1 MTRRTTRYPK
11 LIRNRFCAFT
21 LALMVS
27 LASATAKGDKTE
39 TFDSAASAA
48 AHGWTATGSG
58 VDAQIAGWIETNDAG
73 GAAPGEAQYD
83 VARGAELGY
92 FDANIG
98 MTVGAG
104 TAFSATGKL
113 NYFGKGAGV
122 PDTGFPPILGFFGSS
137 GEFVGIFFRGDEA
150 DLGDDLSWG
159 LRWRTDEA
167 GDDLRASLGGDFSRI
182 LTQGQSYD
190 FSLAYDP
197 TEGAFGS
204 ITASVAG
211 AGGEIKY
218 FISEGRSPSMTA
230 TALDKFGFIKIGN
243 APDPDHAIQLRM
255 DDVTYT
261 GVASPGGLM
270 ADFDA
275 DNDVDGADF
284 LKWQQDGLGQAELTN
299 WKTEFGMVA
308 PLVSAAAAVPEPA
321 TFVLLGIAFACG
333 SRRFRSAGRN

>member
-1 MTRRTTRYPK
+1 
-11 LIRNRFCAFT
+11 
-21 LALMVS
+21 MVS
-27 LASATAKGDKTE
+27 LVSSIAKGDKTE

-48 AHGWTATGSG
+48 ANGWTATGSG
-58 VDAQIAGWIETNDAG
+58 VDAQIAGWIDTNDAG

-113 NYFGKGAGV
+113 NYFGRAAGA
-122 PDTGFPPILGFFGSS
+122 DTGFPPNLGFFGTA
-137 GEFVGIFFRGDEA
+137 GEFIGIFFRSDGDIGGGVA
-150 DLGDDLSWG
+150 WG
-159 LRWRTDEA
+159 LRWATDET
-167 GDDLRASLGGDFSRI
+167 GNDLRFNAGGDFSRI
-182 LTQGQSYD
+182 LTLGQPYE

-197 TEGAFGS
+197 AEGSFGS
-204 ITASVAG
+204 ITASVTG
-211 AGGEIKY
+211 AGDEIKY
-218 FISEGRSPSMTA
+218 FISEGRADNMTS
-230 TALDKFGFIKIGN
+230 TTLDKFGFIKTGN
-243 APDPDHAIQLRM
+243 GPDPNDAMQLRM

-261 GVASPGGLM
+261 GVASTGGLL

-284 LKWQQDGLGQAELTN
+284 LKWQQDGLSQADLTN

-308 PLVSAAAAVPEPA
+308 PLVSASAAVPEPA
-321 TFVLLGIAFACG
+321 TFVLVFTACACG
-333 SRRFRSAGRN
+333 SRRFRRAARN